1 MTIANL
7 NRQTIAALPGNSEAL
22 LWDTTLKGFGFLARR
37 DASGAIRKSFVIQ
50 YRFAGQQRKLK
61 LGDANKL
68 NVEQA
73 RKKAEKL
80 FAQILLGVDPQ
91 AAKDAERI
99 EAAKLTFGQAVEQ
112 YLQMKA
118 GELRP
123 SSLKS
128 LTLYLT
134 GPAYFP
140 SLHRKPLDSIT
151 RGDVARHLDEIN
163 TESGSPSASRA
174 RAHLSSFFMWCLRR
188 GHCRENIVL
197 QTEEPKGSEERTRA
211 LSADELRAVWNACD
225 DSDYGRIVRL
235 LILTGCRRE
244 EIGGLRWSEIDLN
257 AGTITLPA
265 ERCKNGR
272 PHVLSLPG
280 MALDIIRAVPQTA
293 GRDHLFGGHG
303 QGFVAWSHSK
313 KQLLAATG
321 EMKEWRLHDLRH
333 TVSTGMHDM
342 GIEPHIVEAVL
353 NHVSGHKAGVA
364 GRYNGAKYERQ
375 IQSALAA
382 WAEHIHEIAT
392 GESSPQSPGKLIHL
406 RRA

>member
-1 MTIANL
+1 MTILNL
-7 NRQTIAALPGNSEAL
+7 SRQNIAKLTDSEDTY
-22 LWDTTLKGFGFLARR
+22 WDTALKGFGFRVRR
-37 DASGAIRKSFVIQ
+37 EASGAIRKSFVIQ

-61 LGDANKL
+61 LGDSNKL
-68 NVEQA
+68 NVDAA
-73 RKKAEKL
+73 RKKAERL
-80 FAQILLGVDPQ
+80 FAQILLGTDPQ

-99 EAAKLTFGQAVEQ
+99 EAAKLTFAGAVEQ
-112 YLQMKA
+112 YLAMKA

-134 GPAYFP
+134 GQAYFP
-140 SLHRKPLDSIT
+140 SLHRKPLDEIT
-151 RGDVARHLDEIN
+151 RGDIARHLDEIA
-163 TESGSPSASRA
+163 TDSGSPSASRA
-174 RAHLSSFFMWCLRR
+174 RAHLSSFYMWCLRR

-211 LSADELRAVWNACD
+211 LSADELRKVWKACGD
-225 DSDYGRIVRL
+225 DDYGRIVRL

-244 EIGGLRWSEIDLN
+244 EIGGLRWSEIDLD

-272 PHVLSLPG
+272 AHVLTLPG
-280 MALDIIRAVPQTA
+280 MALDIIRAVPRTD
-293 GRDHLFGGHG
+293 GRDHLFGGRG

-313 KQLLAATG
+313 RALLASTG

-333 TVSTGMHDM
+333 TISTGLHEL
-342 GIEPHIVEAVL
+342 GIEPHVVEAVL
-353 NHVSGHKAGVA
+353 NHISGHKDGVA
-364 GRYNGAKYERQ
+364 GRYNHAQYRQ
-375 IQSALAA
+375 PMARALAK
-382 WAEHIHEIAT
+382 WAEHIHEINS
-392 GESSPQSPGKLIHL
+392 GVSRKVIPL

>member
-7 NRQTIAALPGNSEAL
+7 NRQTIAAVPGDSEAL
-22 LWDTTLKGFGFLARR
+22 LWDTTLKGFGYLCRR

-80 FAQILLGVDPQ
+80 FAQILLGTDPQ
-91 AAKDAERI
+91 AVKDAQRI
-99 EAAKLTFGQAVEQ
+99 EAAKLTFAQAVEQ

-128 LTLYLT
+128 LQLYLT

-140 SLHRKPLDSIT
+140 TLHRKPLDSVT
-151 RGDVARHLDEIN
+151 RGDVAQHLDRIN
-163 TESGSPSASRA
+163 VESGSPSASRA

-211 LSADELRAVWNACD
+211 LSADELRTVWNACD

-244 EIGGLRWSEIDLN
+244 EIGGLRWSEIDLD
-257 AGTITLPA
+257 AGTIRLPG

-272 PHVLSLPG
+272 AHVLTLPG
-280 MALDIIRAVPQTA
+280 MALKIIKAVPQTA
-293 GRDHLFGGHG
+293 GRDHLFGGRG

-313 KQLLAATG
+313 RQLLAACG

-333 TVSTGMHDM
+333 TLSTGLHEL
-342 GIEPHIVEAVL
+342 GIEPHVVEAVL
-353 NHVSGHKAGVA
+353 NHVSGHKDGVA
-364 GRYNGAKYERQ
+364 GRYNHAQYTKPMAR
-375 IQSALAA
+375 ALAM
-382 WAEHIHEIAT
+382 WAEHIHEILT
-392 GESSPQSPGKLIHL
+392 GESRKVIKLKT
-406 RRA
+406 A

>member
-7 NRQTIAALPGNSEAL
+7 NRQTIAALPDVDGYW
-22 LWDTTLKGFGFLARR
+22 WDANLKGFGYIQRT
-37 DASGAIRKSFVIQ
+37 DASGVLRKSFTIQ
-50 YRFAGQQRKLK
+50 YRFVGQQRKLK

-73 RKKAEKL
+73 RKKAERL
-80 FAQILLGVDPQ
+80 FAQILLGIDPQ

-99 EAAKLTFGQAVEQ
+99 EAAKLTFAGAVEQ

-128 LTLYLT
+128 MQLYLT
-134 GPAYFP
+134 GAAYFP
-140 SLHRKPLDSIT
+140 TLHRKPLDSIT
-151 RGDVARHLDEIN
+151 RGEVARHLDQI
-163 TESGSPSASRA
+163 TSESGSPSASRA

-197 QTEEPKGSEERTRA
+197 QTEEPKGSEERKRA
-211 LSADELRAVWNACD
+211 LSDDELRTVWNACAD
-225 DSDYGRIVRL
+225 DDDYGRIVRL

-244 EIGGLRWSEIDLN
+244 EIGGLRWSEIDLD

-272 PHVLSLPG
+272 AHTLTLPDK
-280 MALDIIRAVPQTA
+280 ALDILRAVPRRD
-293 GRDHLFGGHG
+293 GRDHLFG
-303 QGFVAWSHSK
+303 QRSDGFVAWSHGK
-313 KQLLAATG
+313 RALLTATG

-333 TVSTGMHDM
+333 TLSTGLHEL
-342 GIEPHIVEAVL
+342 GVEPHVVEAVL
-353 NHVSGHKAGVA
+353 NHISGHKDGVA
-364 GRYNGAKYERQ
+364 GRYNHAQYTKPMAR
-375 IQSALAA
+375 ALAL
-382 WAEHIHEIAT
+382 WADHVT
-392 GESSPQSPGKLIHL
+392 GSQKVIPL